1 MIRSEWRAAASLSQR
16 PTNPN
21 RGFLTGL
28 LSLVFSVLILCS
40 SGRQA
45 DTDLSEALSDLDS
58 KSSTIKTL
66 HASFRQIKHSDILR
80 RPLVSSGSVRMS
92 RDRVRWDTRT
102 PAASVLVASKDDV
115 RIFYPDLSVLE
126 IYALG
131 DQMSQ
136 LAGSPV
142 FRLARIQRF
151 FTIESDLRTSARGF
165 MQLQLTPRTEELK
178 KHLKSIRLGV
188 HVETGLV
195 REVVMF
201 NADDEKTEMF
211 FDDVRTNAPIAA
223 GELEIVAPEG
233 VRVVHPLGEDG
244 SPTASDQEVGP

>member
-1 MIRSEWRAAASLSQR
+1 M
-16 PTNPN
+16 
-21 RGFLTGL
+21 TGL
-28 LSLVFSVLILCS
+28 LSLAFSVLILCS
-40 SGRQA
+40 SGRQD
-45 DTDLSEALSDLDS
+45 DTDLSKALSDIDS
-58 KSSTIKTL
+58 KSSTINTL
-66 HASFRQIKHSDILR
+66 HASFRQVKHSDILR

-102 PAASVLVASKDDV
+102 PGASVLVASKDDV
-115 RIFYPDLSVLE
+115 RIYYPDLSVLE
-126 IYALG
+126 VYALG
-131 DQMSQ
+131 DQLSQ

-151 FTIESDLRTSARGF
+151 FKIESDLRASARGLI
-165 MQLQLTPRTEELK
+165 QLELIPRTDELK

-188 HVETGLV
+188 HEETGIV

-223 GELEIVAPEG
+223 GELEIVVPEG
-233 VRVVHPLGEDG
+233 VRVVHPLGDDG
-244 SPTASDQEVGP
+244 SSGASDQEVGP

>member
-1 MIRSEWRAAASLSQR
+1 MTRSEWRVAASLFQR
-16 PTNPN
+16 PRNPN

-28 LSLVFSVLILCS
+28 LSFVFSVLILCS
-40 SGRQA
+40 SGRQD
-45 DTDLSEALSDLDS
+45 DTDLTKALSDIDS
-58 KSSTIKTL
+58 KSSTINTL
-66 HASFRQIKHSDILR
+66 HASFRQVKHSDILR

-92 RDRVRWDTRT
+92 RDRVRWDTRA
-102 PAASVLVASKDDV
+102 PGASVLVASKNDV
-115 RIFYPDLSVLE
+115 RIYYPDLSVLE
-126 IYALG
+126 VYTLG
-131 DQMSQ
+131 DQLSQ

-151 FTIESDLRTSARGF
+151 FKIESDLRASARGL
-165 MQLQLTPRTEELK
+165 MQLELTPRTDDLK

-188 HVETGLV
+188 HEETGIV

-223 GELEIVAPEG
+223 GELEIVVPEG
-233 VRVVHPLGEDG
+233 VRVVHPLGDDG
-244 SPTASDQEVGP
+244 SSGASDQEVGP